1 MGELRNP
8 LSLGLPAAGFCS
20 SATFGSDELIDSLE
34 ITLRRVREMPPGISP
49 PLVRAARPVLTALTQ
64 IRIAARFAAISDH
77 ITCDFRLGSDRLQSR
92 SREQRIA
99 FARQLAMFLCRKI
112 TGAPFE
118 SIGAHF
124 RRDHC
129 TVIHACRAIERR
141 IRRDTAFRLFIGK
154 MEERILGTVKTTAR
168 L

>member
-1 MGELRNP
+1 MGELPNP
-8 LSLGLPAAGFCS
+8 VSLGLQAAGFRPS
-20 SATFGSDELIDSLE
+20 PTFGSDELIDSLE
-34 ITLRRVREMPPGISP
+34 RTLRRVREMPPGISP
-49 PLVRAARPVLTALTQ
+49 PLVRVARPVLTALTR

-77 ITCDFRLGSDRLQSR
+77 ITRDFHLGSDKLQSR

-124 RRDHC
+124 RRDHS
-129 TVIHACRAIERR
+129 TVIHACRAIEQR
-141 IRRDTAFRLFIGK
+141 IRRDTAFRLFIGRL
-154 MEERILGTVKTTAR
+154 EERILGTVQATAQV
-168 L
+168 

>member
-1 MGELRNP
+1 MSELRN
-8 LSLGLPAAGFCS
+8 LGLLASGFCPS
-20 SATFGSDELIDSLE
+20 PTFGSDELIDSLE

-49 PLVRAARPVLTALTQ
+49 PLVRVARPVLTALTR
-64 IRIAARFAAISDH
+64 IRIAARFASISDH
-77 ITCDFRLGSDRLQSR
+77 IARDFHLGSDRLQSR

-99 FARQLAMFLCRKI
+99 FARQLAMFLCRRI

-124 RRDHC
+124 RRDHS
-129 TVIHACRAIERR
+129 TVIHAYRVIERR
-141 IRRDTAFRLFIGK
+141 TERDTAFRLFIGR
-154 MEERILGTVKTTAR
+154 MEERILGTVQTTAR